1 MDKMIDSPWVLRITS
16 LALAILLFFS
26 VRSEINSNERLAVN
40 EQEDV
45 IRDVPVEVYYD
56 TDNLIVTGIP
66 SVVDVRIKGP
76 MQDVLKVKASR
87 DFKVFI
93 DLNRLLI
100 GEHKVKLQYENI
112 SRKLDVELDPATVD
126 IKIEERVTK
135 EFKVEAEMN
144 RQTIAEGFVLKGLN
158 VTPPNV
164 FITGAKSTIDSISY
178 VKATVAGDNSKE
190 HFTQNADVRVL
201 DKELNKLDVEVN
213 PKTVKVD
220 IDISEYSRDVPIT
233 LTQKGKPKS
242 GLQIDDMKAEQRFIT
257 VYGTKSIV
265 DAITTIEVPVDVAKF
280 TESKTYNVPIT
291 KPEGISKLG
300 ADAIKVKVQISKTAE
315 ETE

>member
-76 MQDVLKVKASR
+76 TQDVLKVKASR

-112 SRKLDVELDPATVD
+112 SRKLDVELDPDTVD

-164 FITGAKSTIDSISY
+164 FITGAKSAIDSISY
-178 VKATVAGDNSKE
+178 VKATVAGDDSKE
-190 HFTQNADVRVL
+190 NFMQNADVRVL

-220 IDISEYSRDVPIT
+220 IEISEYSRDVPIT

-242 GLQIDDMKAEQRFIT
+242 GIQIDDMKAEQRFIT

-291 KPEGISKLG
+291 KPVGISKLG

>member
-26 VRSEINSNERLAVN
+26 VRSEINSSERLAVN

-76 MQDVLKVKASR
+76 TQDVLKVKASR

-112 SRKLDVELDPATVD
+112 SRKLDVELDPDTVD

-164 FITGAKSTIDSISY
+164 FITGAKSAIDSISY

-190 HFTQNADVRVL
+190 SFTQNADVRVL

>member
-76 MQDVLKVKASR
+76 TQDVLKVKASR

-112 SRKLDVELDPATVD
+112 SRKLDVELDPDTVD

-164 FITGAKSTIDSISY
+164 FITGAKSAIDSISY
-178 VKATVAGDNSKE
+178 VKATVAGDGSKE
-190 HFTQNADVRVL
+190 NFMQNADVRVL

-220 IDISEYSRDVPIT
+220 IEISEYSRDVPIT

-242 GLQIDDMKAEQRFIT
+242 GIQIDDMKAEQRFIT

>member
-76 MQDVLKVKASR
+76 TQDVLKVKASR

-112 SRKLDVELDPATVD
+112 SRKLDVELDPDTVD

-164 FITGAKSTIDSISY
+164 FITGAKSAIDSISY
-178 VKATVAGDNSKE
+178 VKATVAGDDSKE
-190 HFTQNADVRVL
+190 NFMQNADVRVL

-220 IDISEYSRDVPIT
+220 IEISEYSRDVPIT

-242 GLQIDDMKAEQRFIT
+242 GIQIDDMKAEQRFIT

>member
-26 VRSEINSNERLAVN
+26 VRSEINSSERLAVN

-164 FITGAKSTIDSISY
+164 FITGAKSAIDSISY

>member
-26 VRSEINSNERLAVN
+26 VRSEINSSERLAVN

-76 MQDVLKVKASR
+76 TQDVLKVKASR

-164 FITGAKSTIDSISY
+164 FITGAKSAIDSISY

>member
-164 FITGAKSTIDSISY
+164 FITGAKSAIDSISY